1 MSNKPLIFEEIIRGD
16 LRPWL
21 DDNKVD
27 EKFAPII
34 NDIANSEPQFQPL
47 YEIVFYRFFNA
58 RTRYFNKLIV
68 NEANNYCNTCI
79 AYIGSGDDSR
89 VIKYR
94 LGQILKKK
102 LPTLFKDIAKLI
114 KANDYD
120 LLYINPNK
128 VNPSIDSDHKT
139 ETFIIQLLKVALV
152 KVYIEIQEAFKKQ
165 ITDNIM
171 EIEDLYL
178 QFLSESIPENTF
190 LKPITYISDIQ
201 IVGKQAKIK
210 VTEKT
215 QNSKPN
221 SFKYKYINKNTDYLK
236 YLLDA
241 LKNNDLVDS
250 KTTIYELKKI
260 FTDDENFKPIVW
272 TGKISDLYY
281 FIVLIHNE
289 YQTVKNINPY
299 HWQVACNCF
308 IKPDGTSFEPT
319 QLKSQKLPKQNAE
332 MIKKVA
338 SLLN

>member
-1 MSNKPLIFEEIIRGD
+1 MSNQPLIFEEIIRGD

-47 YEIVFYRFFNA
+47 FEIVFYRFFNA

-79 AYIGSGDDSR
+79 AYIGFGDDSR

-128 VNPSIDSDHKT
+128 VNPSIDADHKT
-139 ETFIIQLLKVALV
+139 ETYIIQLLKVALV
-152 KVYIEIQEAFKKQ
+152 KVYIEIQEAFKEQ
-165 ITDNIM
+165 ITDNLM
-171 EIEDLYL
+171 EIEDLHL

-190 LKPITYISDIQ
+190 LKPITYIPDIQ
-201 IVGKQAKIK
+201 VIEKQTKAK

-215 QNSKPN
+215 QKTKPN

-236 YLLDA
+236 YLLDS
-241 LKNNDLVDS
+241 LKHNNLVDS

-272 TGKISDLYY
+272 TGNISDLYY

-289 YQTVKNINPY
+289 FQTVESIKPY
-299 HWQVACNCF
+299 HWQITCNCF